1 MWVRLKVEDQN
12 KNQKFLMFII
22 WKVNKVIII
31 KCNRVWCMNLMMNK
45 YGDNLELI
53 FDIVM
58 IKFLYFYTVMI
69 FDLWIIFDI
78 VLN

>member
-1 MWVRLKVEDQN
+1 
-12 KNQKFLMFII
+12 
-22 WKVNKVIII
+22 
-31 KCNRVWCMNLMMNK
+31 MNLMMNK

-69 FDLWIIFDI
+69 FDL
-78 VLN
+78 